1 MASSGVVT
9 QSNEKVASLL
19 RMTAVSV
26 GLVLRR
32 LVFLIVVIWSAAT
45 IVFFIPRLSPRSPI
59 RERFAELARTGGY
72 SPADLENII
81 AAYNQKFGLDK
92 PLGQQYVDYL
102 GGLAR
107 GDLGVS
113 LNKYPKTV
121 WDLIFEA
128 LPWTIVLLLVTT
140 VLSFV
145 IGNLLGAI
153 AAWPRAP
160 GWLRALA
167 TPFVLLTGVPPVLMG
182 VLLLF
187 FVAFRLKLLPLG
199 NAYSSGLIPSWSL
212 TFFLDVARHQ
222 ILPALALILGTVG
235 GWVLSMRGMG
245 VTIQG
250 EDYVVYAEHKGLSGS
265 AIFRDYYLRNALL
278 PQVTG
283 LALALGTAVTNGL
296 LVESLFGL
304 PGLGTTLNQALRSN
318 DFLVIY
324 GIVLF
329 IIIAVA
335 SLMAVVEM
343 LYPLLDPRV
352 RHG

>member
-1 MASSGVVT
+1 M
-9 QSNEKVASLL
+9 SLKI
-19 RMTAVSV
+19 
-26 GLVLRR
+26 VLRR
-32 LVFLIVVIWSAAT
+32 LVFLVVVIWSAAT
-45 IVFFIPRLSPRSPI
+45 IVFFIPRLSSRSPI
-59 RERFAELARTGGY
+59 RERFAELARSGGF
-72 SPADLENII
+72 SPGDLESII
-81 AAYNQKFGLDK
+81 ASYNQKFGLDQ
-92 PLGQQYVDYL
+92 PLWQQYVAYL
-102 GGLAR
+102 SGLAR

-121 WDLIFEA
+121 SELILES
-128 LPWTIVLLLVTT
+128 LPWTMTLLLVTT

-145 IGNLLGAI
+145 IGNLLGAL

-160 GWLRALA
+160 QWLRALA
-167 TPFVLLTGVPPVLMG
+167 TPFVLLTGVPPMLMG

-187 FVAFRLKLLPLG
+187 FIAFRLKLLPLG
-199 NAYSSGLIPSWSL
+199 SAYSPGLVPAWSL
-212 TFFLDVARHQ
+212 PFFLDVVRHQ

-235 GWVLSMRGMG
+235 GWVLSMRGLG

-250 EDYVVYAEHKGLSGS
+250 EDYVVYAEHKGLGGA

-304 PGLGTTLNQALRSN
+304 PGLGTTLNQALRAN
-318 DFLVIY
+318 DYLVIY

-329 IIIAVA
+329 IILAVA
-335 SLMAVVEM
+335 ALMAVLEVV
-343 LYPLLDPRV
+343 YPLLDPRV
-352 RHG
+352 RPA